1 MLKFRKFSFL
11 YEELAKEQNEEY
23 NHDEFGFYGK
33 ENLESGEKYW
43 ETERTVQ
50 KNGWTFTVPALGGQN
65 AKGQHDIIIQN
76 NHYFDKPLNIELK
89 INKSKLAYSTH
100 AQELHEKHI
109 AAAEISPDRESMGGS
124 RQHYQSDIDIMRDYL
139 QGQGINTEGD
149 SPIVVLKKYKEHV
162 AGLKEGETVH
172 HPPVST
178 NILNAITEKWR
189 NGGIHGVFMS
199 HSGSVNMD
207 HDKDDKRH
215 KTTKHFVGHPEHTQP
230 PKPYRKA
237 YAQIHDL
244 IDKTI
249 AWKPK
254 DKKSN
259 TDENSEP
266 HPDNRNHRI
275 WSTAEDSDNTIAA
288 GNMHIAVV
296 RGQQYVRAVHKTDD
310 GSEYHYFIRDNIPEE
325 ERHEHLLGEW
335 GRNKNSTIYKKD
347 GEEYI
352 KGNFSDKGE
361 FIPDKEKE
369 TKDEV
374 GVRRNHS
381 NIKKRSDSIGL
392 GSESFSH
399 IKSGYDVN
407 SPRHIYHQFLDEM
420 HEKHGK
426 KQ

>member
-11 YEELAKEQNEEY
+11 YEELTKEQYEDY
-23 NHDEFGFYGK
+23 DDEFGFYGK
-33 ENLESGEKYW
+33 KNLASGEKYW

-65 AKGQHDIIIQN
+65 AKGKPDITIQN
-76 NHYFDKPLNIELK
+76 NEYFDKPLNIELK
-89 INKSKLAYSTH
+89 INKSKLAYSTD
-100 AQELHEKHI
+100 AQKLHEDHI
-109 AAAEISPDRESMGGS
+109 GSISPDRESTGGS
-124 RQHYQSDIDIMRDYL
+124 RQHYQADIDIMKHYL
-139 QGQGINTEGD
+139 QGQGIDVEGD
-149 SPIVVLKKYKEHV
+149 SPTVVIKKYKEHV
-162 AGLKEGETVH
+162 DEKKKKGETVH

-178 NILNAITEKWR
+178 NILNAITKKWR
-189 NGGIHGVFMS
+189 DEGIDGVFMS
-199 HSGSVNMD
+199 HSDDVNMD
-207 HDKDDKRH
+207 HKKDDKRH
-215 KTTKHFVGHPEHTQP
+215 KTSKHFDDDPEHTKP
-230 PKPYRKA
+230 PEPYRKV

-244 IDKTI
+244 IDRTLE
-249 AWKPK
+249 WKPK
-254 DKKSN
+254 VEKLS

-266 HPDNRNHRI
+266 HPHNRNHRI
-275 WSTAEDSDNTIAA
+275 WSTEEDSDNTIAA

-296 RGQQYVRAVHKTDD
+296 RGKEYVRAVHKTDD

-335 GRNKNSTIYKKD
+335 GRNKNSTVYKKD

-352 KGNFSDKGE
+352 RGNFNDKGE
-361 FIPDKEKE
+361 FEPDQEKE
-369 TKDEV
+369 IKDEV

>member
-1 MLKFRKFSFL
+1 MLKFRKFLFL
-11 YEELAKEQNEEY
+11 YEELTKEQHEVY
-23 NHDEFGFYGK
+23 NHDGFGFYGRK
-33 ENLESGEKYW
+33 NLASGEKYW

-50 KNGWTFTVPALGGQN
+50 EDGWTFTVPALGGQN
-65 AKGQHDIIIQN
+65 AKGKPDITIRN
-76 NHYFDKPLNIELK
+76 NEYFDEPLNIELK

-100 AQELHEKHI
+100 AQELHKKHI
-109 AAAEISPDRESMGGS
+109 GKISPDRESTGGS
-124 RQHYQSDIDIMRDYL
+124 RQHYQGDIDIMRDYL
-139 QGQGINTEGD
+139 LGKGIIKEGD
-149 SPIVVLKKYKEHV
+149 SPSVVLKKYKEHV
-162 AGLKEGETVH
+162 DKLPEGQTVH

-178 NILNAITEKWR
+178 NILKAITEKWR
-189 NGGIHGVFMS
+189 GEEIHGVFMS
-199 HSGSVNMD
+199 HS
-207 HDKDDKRH
+207 DDVGKRH
-215 KTTKHFVGHPEHTQP
+215 TTANHFAKHKKHTKPPE
-230 PKPYRKA
+230 PYRKA

-244 IDKTI
+244 IDKTLE
-249 AWKPK
+249 WTPK
-254 DKKSN
+254 DKKLN

-266 HPDNRNHRI
+266 HSDNRKHRI

-288 GNMHIAVV
+288 GNMHIVVV
-296 RGQQYVRAVHKTDD
+296 RGQRYVRAVHKTDD
-310 GSEYHYFIRDNIPEE
+310 GSEYHYLIRDNIPEE
-325 ERHEHLLGEW
+325 ERHKHLLGEW

-352 KGNFSDKGE
+352 QGNFGDKEE
-361 FIPDKEKE
+361 FIPDEEKE
-369 TKDEV
+369 SKDEV

-392 GSESFSH
+392 GSESFSR